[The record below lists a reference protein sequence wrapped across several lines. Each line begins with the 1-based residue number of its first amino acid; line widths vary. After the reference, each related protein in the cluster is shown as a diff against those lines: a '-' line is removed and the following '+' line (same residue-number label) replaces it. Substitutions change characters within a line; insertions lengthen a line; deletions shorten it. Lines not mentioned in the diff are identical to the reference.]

1 MNCVHVVVNRVFRR
15 RLINHLALENCTK
28 RHKKLSNLLQIT
40 DNNITDIKIEMSIHQ
55 FWPKLFKVCSNVMW
69 KKLVN
74 SISVMSIHQKWFAVT
89 FKHSIFISKIL
100 TNWELRC
107 TSHSGWKSIQNVSF
121 YNITEHHWLL
131 PRDTENYW
139 NRSLRHFWVIFKLYE
154 WAIQFKTVKLN
165 FMDFAH
171 TCTSP
176 GCLGASVITPNYIW
190 AYVH

>member
-55 FWPKLFKVCSNVMW
+55 FWPKLFKVCSVMW

-89 FKHSIFISKIL
+89 FKNSIFIAKIL

-121 YNITEHHWLL
+121 YHITEHHWLL
-131 PRDTENYW
+131 PRDTENSW

-171 TCTSP
+171 GLHCFR
-176 GCLGASVITPNYIW
+176 LVIS
-190 AYVH
+190 